1 MTSPKIKL
9 MKLRPKD
16 RISGAELKSMLAD
29 SPIVLCRK
37 ELLDQVNLSLIWL
50 CNQTDLAD
58 FQVCGV
64 TLCLSLDRIY

>member
-1 MTSPKIKL
+1 